1 MGGRRGP
8 TRSRHFT
15 EHAGKDGYSGRRV
28 WPLWYPSFTMERS
41 DLTLERRLA
50 EALAPRA
57 EVLEAYLFG
66 SRALGRAA
74 PHSDIDVAVY
84 VDEGHAASAYGYAA
98 DLTAHL
104 IQALGTDAIDVVVL
118 NRAPPLLYHRVLRD
132 GRRILSR
139 DLRATTTREG
149 YALSRYWD
157 YVPVLA
163 RIEAAQAA
171 ARLRGST

>member
-1 MGGRRGP
+1 M
-8 TRSRHFT
+8 
-15 EHAGKDGYSGRRV
+15 EHQVS
-28 WPLWYPSFTMERS
+28 S
-41 DLTLERRLA
+41 LERRLA
-50 EALAPRA
+50 EALTQRT

-66 SRALGRAA
+66 SHALGRAE

-84 VDEGHAASAYGYAA
+84 IDAGAPASPYGYAA

-104 IQALGTDAIDVVVL
+104 IQALGTNAIDLVVL
-118 NRAPPLLYHRVLRD
+118 NQAPPLLYHRVLRD

-157 YVPVLA
+157 YVPALA
-163 RIEAAQAA
+163 KIEAAQAA
-171 ARLRGST
+171 ARRRAS